1 MGSPEARG
9 RIGLSD
15 LVFETATPGET
26 RRLGERIGRMLRAG
40 DVVLL
45 SGELGAG
52 KTVLAQ
58 GIGRG
63 MGVADPIKSSSFVIM
78 NEYDGSSLRLYHA
91 DLYRLE
97 EPEQVAELALDELAA
112 AGVLVVEWPERA
124 MQEMPAE
131 RLHLQ
136 LRYDGARGRII
147 DIRADG
153 ERYDAIARR
162 LAPRVKKRG

>member
-1 MGSPEARG
+1 M
-9 RIGLSD
+9 SD
-15 LVFETATPGET
+15 AIVMRSATPSAT
-26 RRLGERIGRMLRAG
+26 RRIGERIGRMLRAG

-78 NEYDGSSLRLYHA
+78 NEYEGAPLRLFHA

-97 EPEQVAELALDELAA
+97 DPQQVAELALDELAER
-112 AGVLVVEWPERA
+112 GVLVVEWPERA
-124 MQEMPAE
+124 LEEMPPE
-131 RLHLQ
+131 HLRLNLT
-136 LRYDGARGRII
+136 YATARTREIAVEAHGT
-147 DIRADG
+147 
-153 ERYDAIARR
+153 RYDAIAQR
-162 LAPRVKKRG
+162 LRPRASSDEP